1 MSTAL
6 QGLCWFTG
14 REREREIGG
23 GREGEGGGERER
35 ERERERY
42 GRTASNGFSD
52 FVIML
57 SARGRDVRPL
67 FRRLAMQH

>member
-1 MSTAL
+1 ML
-6 QGLCWFTG
+6 VYWQ
-14 REREREIGG
+14 RKREREIGG
-23 GREGEGGGERER
+23 GGGGRERGRERER
-35 ERERERY
+35 ERERERD